1 MKLDRGWMW
10 LVLLLFLLAAA
21 AVTAQEEDSEVVV
34 ADVDDD
40 VEADDDIKAL
50 MAEDEKA
57 KLIEKKSGKG
67 KAREKA
73 VKPNE
78 NVSFQVSVRGTFT
91 KN

>member
-34 ADVDDD
+34 ADVDD